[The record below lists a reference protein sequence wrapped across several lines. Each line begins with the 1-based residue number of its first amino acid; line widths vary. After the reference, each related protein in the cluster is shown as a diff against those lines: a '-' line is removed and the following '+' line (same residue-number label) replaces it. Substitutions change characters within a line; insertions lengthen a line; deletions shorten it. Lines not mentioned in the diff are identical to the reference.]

1 MGNEQRGF
9 TLIELVMV
17 IVILGVLAAVALPK
31 FVDLSSDAKTAA
43 VSGAAGA
50 LSSYA
55 AINYAAAQAKNTQS
69 VAVIGA
75 TPANALTAS
84 MATWDAAFKV
94 SAQGTCPAAGAGAGS
109 TVGVTL
115 THSGGT
121 AAANSA
127 VATIVCT
134 G

>member
-1 MGNEQRGF
+1 MKNSQRGF

-43 VSGAAGA
+43 IQGAAGA
-50 LSSYA
+50 LSSYS
-55 AINYAAAQAKNTQS
+55 AINYGAYQANTAKAVRLNAASA
-69 VAVIGA
+69 GA
-75 TPANALTAS
+75 ALVAS
-84 MATWDAAFKV
+84 MGTWDAKFAIATDA
-94 SAQGTCPAAGAGAGS
+94 SCTGAAGG

-115 THSGGT
+115 SHTG
-121 AAANSA
+121 NSASTA
-127 VATIVCT
+127 VATIICT

>member
-1 MGNEQRGF
+1 MGKEQRGF

-31 FVDLSSDAKTAA
+31 FVDLSSNAKNAA
-43 VSGAAGA
+43 IEGAAGA

-69 VAVIGA
+69 IAVTGA
-75 TPANALTAS
+75 APADLLIAG

-94 SAQGTCPAAGAGAGS
+94 SAQGTCPAAGSGAGA
-109 TVGVTL
+109 TAGVTL

-121 AAANSA
+121 TANSA

>member
-1 MGNEQRGF
+1 MMKTEQRGF
-9 TLIELVMV
+9 TMIELVMV

-31 FVDLSSDAKTAA
+31 FVDLGSDARTA
-43 VSGAAGA
+43 SITGAAGA

-55 AINYAAAQAKNTQS
+55 AINYAAAQAKNSQS
-69 VAVIGA
+69 VAVSGA
-75 TPANALTAS
+75 TPANGLTGG

-94 SAQGTCPAAGAGAGS
+94 SSQGSCTAAGG

-121 AAANSA
+121 TANSA

>member
-43 VSGAAGA
+43 ISGAAGA

-55 AINYAAAQAKNTQS
+55 AINYAAVQAKNTQS
-69 VAVIGA
+69 IAVTGA
-75 TPANALTAS
+75 TPAALLIAGMQS
-84 MATWDAAFKV
+84 WDSNNFKV
-94 SAQGTCPAAGAGAGS
+94 SAQGSCTVAGQ
-109 TVGVTL
+109 TVGATL
-115 THSGGT
+115 THSQGT
-121 AAANSA
+121 TANSA
-127 VATIVCT
+127 VATIICT

>member
-1 MGNEQRGF
+1 MGKEQRGF

-31 FVDLSSDAKTAA
+31 FVDLSSDAKKAA
-43 VSGAAGA
+43 IEGAAGA

-55 AINYAAAQAKNTQS
+55 AINYAAVQAKNTQS
-69 VAVIGA
+69 IAVNGA
-75 TPANALTAS
+75 TPANLLIAG
-84 MATWDAAFKV
+84 MATWDSAFQV
-94 SAQGTCPAAGAGAGS
+94 SAQGTCTAAGQ
-109 TVGVTL
+109 TVGATL
-115 THSGGT
+115 THSQGT
-121 AAANSA
+121 SATSA